1 MRKEQTSHKNEH
13 NTLMCFP
20 LEPVFT
26 RDKRRLPNFMDE
38 PTSGCDKDSM
48 LSVAKL
54 IEEQLKNGTT
64 VLVISHDFE
73 FLANTVS
80 KLWVMG
86 DGKIENVL
94 NMSES
99 NKFLIL
105 DKMRGGR
112 ELNG

>member
-1 MRKEQTSHKNEH
+1 MMNQHQVVIKTQ
-13 NTLMCFP
+13 
-20 LEPVFT
+20 
-26 RDKRRLPNFMDE
+26 
-38 PTSGCDKDSM
+38 M

-86 DGKIENVL
+86 DGKIETVL
-94 NMSES
+94 DMSEVINFS
-99 NKFLIL
+99 Y
-105 DKMRGGR
+105 
-112 ELNG
+112 